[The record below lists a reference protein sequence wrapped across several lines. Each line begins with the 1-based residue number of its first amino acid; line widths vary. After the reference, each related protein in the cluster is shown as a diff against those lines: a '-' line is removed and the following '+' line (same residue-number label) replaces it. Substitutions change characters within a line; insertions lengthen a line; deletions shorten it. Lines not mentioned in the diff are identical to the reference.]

1 MVPKKFPG
9 DWCSCGD
16 YCALNHAM
24 VPDHYPIP
32 HMQDFTESL
41 HSTKIDLVCAYH
53 QNPMEADDIPKTAVT
68 SHFGLLSF

>member
-1 MVPKKFPG
+1 
-9 DWCSCGD
+9 
-16 YCALNHAM
+16 M